1 MSENVK
7 TIFKRALYHYIK
19 VLEKLR
25 DDKELDFSNDI
36 FRQDIQTNISKIEEM
51 IKSLDAVDAM
61 DTVDRNRKLM
71 CCSLDSYISDLEKV
85 KNIIATKLQIGD
97 TPLPSID
104 FERVNQE
111 LEIAKRIQTR
121 SCRDLGY

>member
-1 MSENVK
+1 V
-7 TIFKRALYHYIK
+7 IFRRALYHYVK

-36 FRQDIQTNISKIEEM
+36 FRQDIQTNIARIEEM
-51 IKSLDAVDAM
+51 IKSLDGVDAM
-61 DTVDRNRKLM
+61 DTLDRNRKLM
-71 CCSLDSYISDLEKV
+71 CCSLDSYISDLEKL
-85 KNIIATKLQIGD
+85 KSNIFAKLHIGD
-97 TPLPSID
+97 ASLPSID

-121 SCRDLGY
+121 SCIELGY